1 MCKNWPVCTYAAS
14 STLCKSEFYVV
25 TNDSVGAHVVNIA
38 FEGEDKTVS
47 REFSRQVDI
56 PLNVDPKTLRSTL
69 SGDGIL
75 QVEAVVQTPVH
86 RSLTRDTSAS
96 GHHRLYSP
104 TPPSVSTTCS
114 SPSNTL
120 SGRCV
125 TETDGTQIF
134 RIVVD
139 IGSEFEPSDLA
150 VKTVDRKLI
159 VHARREEKA
168 PGRTSCREFNR
179 EFDLPDAVDP
189 LTVAAAMSSE
199 GKLVI
204 EAPIASFSQG
214 TYSGRPGSLKQPT
227 LTVSFKPNTAQ
238 GY

>member
-1 MCKNWPVCTYAAS
+1 M
-14 STLCKSEFYVV
+14 
-25 TNDSVGAHVVNIA
+25 NDSWHVLLIPLA
-38 FEGEDKTVS
+38 GEDKTVS

-56 PLNVDPKTLRSTL
+56 PQNVDPQTLHSTL

-75 QVEAVVQTPVH
+75 QVEATVQTPAN
-86 RSLTRDTSAS
+86 RSLTRDTSS
-96 GHHRLYSP
+96 GLPHRLYSP
-104 TPPSVSTTCS
+104 TPPPVTTTCS
-114 SPSNTL
+114 SPSNTM
-120 SGRCV
+120 SGRSV
-125 TETDGTQIF
+125 TETDGTQVF

-150 VKTVDRKLI
+150 VKTVDRKLV
-159 VHARREEKA
+159 VHARHEEKA

-179 EFDLPDAVDP
+179 EFDLPIAVDP
-189 LTVAAAMSSE
+189 LAVTAAMSSE

-214 TYSGRPGSLKQPT
+214 TYSGRPGSIKQPT